1 VSKTYVVRQQSE
13 LGAFAFIVF
22 VIGIIFIT
30 NLLINLG
37 ADEKYVSEIRNTA
50 ELLRRFFP
58 EGEPLYTKAVE
69 TATYAYLIKNE
80 LKEQYGSNVNVLV
93 NLMKGNISV
102 PVSHLI
108 LGSLAKYVLALGF
121 IKGFTL
127 KVFKVAF
134 FVPLILLA
142 AVILRRKLGFLRD
155 IADELYARLYDPFGD
170 RDIRTVLKVLRANP
184 VPASI
189 IHHLPEKGGLLKHSV
204 NVAVSAADRA
214 ARMGIDPKE
223 AYLAGLLHDIGKLK
237 VYIYDPE
244 SRTYRSTGASH
255 ELMNRIAMKELERR
269 FGVRVPSDEMVW
281 ELVKEADREETLKEL
296 KEMKIGISSIIEQA
310 LRELNING
318 MEGKKHD
325 GWYKESLPFVIV
337 LAHALNRA
345 VTRLLKEQDP
355 TLPFSE
361 EPDHAGVHVIAYANP
376 YSDMIFTEY
385 NGKKADELGLFDAR
399 VGNEVFR
406 AVYLVKKEVVP
417 EEIRLRWGN
426 THYEVDILGRNKVK
440 VLNSK

>member
-1 VSKTYVVRQQSE
+1 VSKTYVVKQQSE

-37 ADEKYVSEIRNTA
+37 ADKKYVLEIRNTA
-50 ELLRRFFP
+50 EFLRRFFP

-69 TATYAYLIKNE
+69 TATYAYLIKSK
-80 LKEQYGSNVNVLV
+80 LKEQYGSNVQILV

-108 LGSLAKYVLALGF
+108 LSPLAKYVLALGF
-121 IKGFTL
+121 IKGLTI
-127 KVFKVAF
+127 KVFKVAL
-134 FVPLILLA
+134 FVPLIITA
-142 AVILRRKLGFLRD
+142 IVILRRKLGFLRD

-170 RDIRTVLKVLRANP
+170 RDIRTVLKVLKANP
-184 VPASI
+184 IPASI
-189 IHHLPEKGGLLKHSV
+189 IHHLPERGGLLKHSL
-204 NVAVSAADRA
+204 NVAIRAADKAGRA
-214 ARMGIDPKE
+214 GLNPRE
-223 AYLAGLLHDIGKLK
+223 AYLAGLLHDAGKLK
-237 VYIYDPE
+237 VYVYDPE
-244 SRTYRSTGASH
+244 RGTYRSTGASH
-255 ELMNRIAMKELERR
+255 ELMNRVVMKELERR

-296 KEMKIGISSIIEQA
+296 KEMKIGISSVIEQA

-325 GWYKESLPFVIV
+325 GWYKESLPFVVV

-355 TLPFSE
+355 SLPFSE
-361 EPDHAGVHVIAYANP
+361 EPDHTGVHVMAYANP
-376 YSDMIFTEY
+376 YEGFIYMEFK
-385 NGKKADELGLFDAR
+385 GRKADELGLFDAR
-399 VGNEVFR
+399 IGSEVFR
-406 AVYLVKKEVVP
+406 AVYLIRKSVVS
-417 EEIRLRWGN
+417 EELLFRWGN
-426 THYEVDILGRNKVK
+426 TPYDIEILERGKIKVI
-440 VLNSK
+440 NSK